1 MDNNKYYLDLLI
13 DLIINNAKMDY
24 LDRDLRIDDDRAII
38 QVVKIIAKTKYE
50 KKLSELKEQEGN
62 NGTTQPLK

>member
-24 LDRDLRIDDDRAII
+24 FDKDLMIDDDKSII
-38 QVVKIIAKTKYE
+38 QVVKIIAKTKYD
-50 KKLSELKEQEGN
+50 KKLNELKEQKEN
-62 NGTTQPLK
+62 KQD

>member
-24 LDRDLRIDDDRAII
+24 LDKDLMIDDDKAII
-38 QVVKIIAKTKYE
+38 QVVKIIAKAKYD
-50 KKLSELKEQEGN
+50 KKLNELKEQKEN
-62 NGTTQPLK
+62 KED

>member
-1 MDNNKYYLDLLI
+1 MDSNKYYLDLLV

-24 LDRDLRIDDDRAII
+24 LNKDLMIDDDKAIM

-50 KKLSELKEQEGN
+50 KKLNEVKEQKEN
-62 NGTTQPLK
+62 KED

>member
-24 LDRDLRIDDDRAII
+24 LDKDLMIDDDKAII
-38 QVVKIIAKTKYE
+38 QVVKIIAKTKYD
-50 KKLSELKEQEGN
+50 KKLNELKEQKEN
-62 NGTTQPLK
+62 KEN